1 MYHMENTK
9 KKNRGPGVSPKRQA
23 IHEQWLKAQTTGDKL
38 HATNSEMFVK
48 NAKPQATGDKH

>member
-1 MYHMENTK
+1 MENTK

-38 HATNSEMFVK
+38 HAENSEMFVK

>member
-1 MYHMENTK
+1 MENTK

-48 NAKPQATGDKH
+48 NAKQQATSDKH